1 MPNLTPAH
9 DTQHSVWHIRLNNSF
24 GHTTWSVTNMTH
36 KTELDMLNTQAH
48 DVPCLGLHGTWHVA
62 HTTQHVASKTTK
74 PCDMHNTTHHVMT
87 HMASDTPDT
96 SRSTHIFGLSWW
108 PRTNGKHFIW
118 KKSDKIVSYPWN
130 RDCRQYLLIILFCST
145 QVATSGLLSGHSGG
159 LRFLSEAFATF
170 FFTTCFFPCS

>member
-36 KTELDMLNTQAH
+36 KTELDMLNTQTH

-62 HTTQHVASKTTK
+62 HTTQHVACKTTK

-87 HMASDTPDT
+87 HMASDIPDT
-96 SRSTHIFGLSWW
+96 HLTHHVQHISLVYHGDHAQTVNISFEKKKQQNSVLPMEQGLPAIFTDNFILLNASGYFWST
-108 PRTNGKHFIW
+108 
-118 KKSDKIVSYPWN
+118 
-130 RDCRQYLLIILFCST
+130 
-145 QVATSGLLSGHSGG
+145 
-159 LRFLSEAFATF
+159 
-170 FFTTCFFPCS
+170 